1 MSTYYFAIV
10 VIIFGIWKL
19 RDTIKNTPRYT
30 DSALQPFMSGIV
42 AGIGSII
49 LGVIIIYFKCCP
61 KIVCK
66 EKFYDFLK

>member
-1 MSTYYFAIV
+1 MEKIIHNIMSSYYFAIV
-10 VIIFGIWKL
+10 AIIFGIWKL

-49 LGVIIIYFKCCP
+49 LGVIIMYFKITG
-61 KIVCK
+61 K
-66 EKFYDFLK
+66 L

>member
-1 MSTYYFAIV
+1 MEKIIHNIISTYYFAIV
-10 VIIFGIWKL
+10 AIIFGIWKL

-49 LGVIIIYFKCCP
+49 LGVIIIYFKITG
-61 KIVCK
+61 K
-66 EKFYDFLK
+66 L

>member
-1 MSTYYFAIV
+1 MEKIIHNIMSTYYFAIV

-49 LGVIIIYFKCCP
+49 LGVIIIYFKITG
-61 KIVCK
+61 K
-66 EKFYDFLK
+66 L